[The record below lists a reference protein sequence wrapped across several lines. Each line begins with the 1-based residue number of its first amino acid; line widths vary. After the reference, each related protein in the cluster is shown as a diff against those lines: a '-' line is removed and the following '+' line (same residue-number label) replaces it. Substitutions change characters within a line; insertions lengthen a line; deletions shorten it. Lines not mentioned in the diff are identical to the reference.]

1 MGMKDGWPR
10 YLGGRGA
17 LGGEEDD
24 AVCLQ
29 VVKGVG
35 DFGEDG
41 IGVFVEVGDA
51 GEEAEAVG
59 LRGAEVEAVVVAG
72 SG

>member
-41 IGVFVEVGDA
+41 MG
-51 GEEAEAVG
+51 
-59 LRGAEVEAVVVAG
+59 GAEVEAVVVAG